1 MKKILIASTAL
12 VATAGMAAADIT
24 MSGYAEIGMTDN
36 GGAVGMEMHSDMD
49 VTFKLSGASDNGL
62 TFGASIDLD
71 EVSGG
76 IASTGGPHA
85 VHVSGAFGT
94 LTMGDTD
101 GALDKANAEVASL
114 TSISDNHTAHA
125 GYNGGAG
132 LDSGDILRYDT
143 TYGGFGVSASIGQSD
158 VAVAN
163 DVMGY
168 GVTTSIGSV
177 AVSAAYQ
184 ADNTQD
190 ITAVSA
196 KTTVGGLTMT
206 ANYSE
211 ATMAA
216 TASGAVITPATYSVA
231 TGSIVGAA
239 AVTTSTAI
247 NNSYEHTGLGL
258 AYTVNGVNL
267 HANFGQYDYDDGSQA
282 DGYGLA
288 ANYSLGGGATVMV
301 GYGSGNA
308 RATTITPQAA
318 DVSTFS
324 IGLGLSF

>member
-1 MKKILIASTAL
+1 MNKYTRNSKMKKLLIASTAL

-24 MSGYAEIGMTDN
+24 MSGYAEIGMRDA

-49 VTFKLSGASDNGL
+49 IGFKLSGASDNGL

-101 GALDKANAEVASL
+101 GALDKANAEVAAL
-114 TSISDNHTAHA
+114 TTIADDHSTHA

-143 TYGGFGVSASIGQSD
+143 TYAGFGISASIAQSD

-163 DVMGY
+163 DVIAY
-168 GVTTSIGSV
+168 GVTTTLGTV
-177 AVSAAYQ
+177 AVSAAFQ
-184 ADNTQD
+184 DNNTQD

-196 KTTVGGLTMT
+196 KTTVGGLGMT
-206 ANYSE
+206 VNYSE
-211 ATMAA
+211 ASMGTAA
-216 TASGAVITPATYSVA
+216 T
-231 TGSIVGAA
+231 
-239 AVTTSTAI
+239 
-247 NNSYEHTGLGL
+247 SYEHSGFGLN
-258 AYTVNGVNL
+258 YTMSGVNL
-267 HANFGQYDYDDGSQA
+267 HANYGSFDFDNGTSA
-282 DGYGLA
+282 DGFGLA
-288 ANYSLGGGATVMV
+288 ANYGLGGGATVMV
-301 GYGSGNA
+301 GYGNGTA
-308 RATTITPQAA
+308 QGATA
-318 DVSTFS
+318 DVTTFS
-324 IGLGLSF
+324 VGLGLSF

>member
-1 MKKILIASTAL
+1 MKKLLIASTAL

-24 MSGYAEIGMTDN
+24 MSGYAEIGMRDG

-49 VTFKLSGASDNGL
+49 IGFKLSGASDNGL

-143 TYGGFGVSASIGQSD
+143 TYGGFGLSASIGQSD

-168 GVTTSIGSV
+168 GITTTLGTV

-184 ADNTQD
+184 ADNVQD

-196 KTTVGGLTMT
+196 KTTVGGLTIT

-216 TASGAVITPATYSVA
+216 TAAVPEVTAVAFVFDTVTGTAITGVA
-231 TGSIVGAA
+231 AVAA
-239 AVTTSTAI
+239 AV
-247 NNSYEHTGLGL
+247 EPL
-258 AYTVNGVNL
+258 AL
-267 HANFGQYDYDDGSQA
+267 
-282 DGYGLA
+282 
-288 ANYSLGGGATVMV
+288 
-301 GYGSGNA
+301 
-308 RATTITPQAA
+308 
-318 DVSTFS
+318 
-324 IGLGLSF
+324 

>member
-1 MKKILIASTAL
+1 MKKLLIASTAL
-12 VATAGMAAADIT
+12 VATAGMATADIT
-24 MSGYAEIGMTDN
+24 MSGYAEIGMVDYGT
-36 GGAVGMEMHSDMD
+36 AVGMEMHSDMD

-85 VHVSGAFGT
+85 VHVSGGFGT

-114 TSISDNHTAHA
+114 TAIADDHTAHS

-143 TYGGFGVSASIGQSD
+143 TYNGFGISASLAQSD
-158 VAVAN
+158 AAVAN
-163 DVMGY
+163 DVIAY
-168 GVTTSIGSV
+168 GITTTLGTV
-177 AVSAAYQ
+177 ALSAAYQ
-184 ADNTQD
+184 DNNTQD

-196 KTTVGGLTMT
+196 KSTVGGLGIT

-211 ATMAA
+211 AEMKD
-216 TASGAVITPATYSVA
+216 
-231 TGSIVGAA
+231 
-239 AVTTSTAI
+239 TSK
-247 NNSYEHTGLGL
+247 SYEHTGVGI
-258 AYTVNGVNL
+258 AYTLNGVNL
-267 HANFGQYDYDDGSQA
+267 HANYGNYDFDNGTNA

-288 ANYSLGGGATVMV
+288 ANYGLGGGATVMV
-301 GYGSGNA
+301 GYGNGTA
-308 RATTITPQAA
+308 QGATA
-318 DVSTFS
+318 DVTTFS
-324 IGLGLSF
+324 VGLGLSF